1 MNKHVCR
8 CGGTFC
14 DPCKGICDGPRPWSC
29 TTGKSRSVTLESNI
43 KRCSIV
49 FYIHFVLQSFNVVFN
64 LYVCFSSSLQKIS
77 FVSFRQSRIM
87 VTPII
92 FVYSELEVFATQ
104 IRQVIAQQTIAA
116 KMEFASQIKFVGT
129 LQVIILIYIPISVF
143 YTERHKMEQHKFT
156 EIHLRW
162 KLFVLVKIISE
173 IESDVCD
180 PKEVSI
186 AYGKNPVTGQLICSC
201 TCDGSDPGKGLV
213 NIVAGSKDQIANLK
227 PTNHTVTVRPDGK
240 AAINK

>member
-1 MNKHVCR
+1 MFAGVEEHFVILVKVFVMVRDLGVARQEKQEVSHS
-8 CGGTFC
+8 
-14 DPCKGICDGPRPWSC
+14 K
-29 TTGKSRSVTLESNI
+29 VTLKGGQSYFTFI
-43 KRCSIV
+43 LYYSHSMLFSICV
-49 FYIHFVLQSFNVVFN
+49 HGFLQ
-64 LYVCFSSSLQKIS
+64 VCKNFFCIFSSEQNYGTSNNICLFRVGS
-77 FVSFRQSRIM
+77 FCHANSTSHCPANHCCKNGVCK
-87 VTPII
+87 PN
-92 FVYSELEVFATQ
+92 Q
-104 IRQVIAQQTIAA
+104 ICCNSPGDYFDIQ
-116 KMEFASQIKFVGT
+116 
-129 LQVIILIYIPISVF
+129 YIPISVF

-156 EIHLRW
+156 EIHLR
-162 KLFVLVKIISE
+162 KKPFVSVKIISE

-227 PTNHTVTVRPDGK
+227 PTNHTVTVRPDGN